1 MSLNMLIETPG
12 GFDYTGAFYKTIRVA
27 LGWRLRMTRGPGGP
41 VQPPFPKNP
50 LLRSLAGA
58 AAAVLVSPL
67 LSASV
72 ALAATP
78 IPNDPPNGPSL
89 VPNFVGGAATAN
101 KVKAPKVPQ
110 HPFMAR
116 NGLSNVHNDGYQTDT
131 YTWSGPLGRNPSV
144 NSQFF
149 GTIGSCGI
157 TIVFD
162 RHRRPLTN
170 CISSTT
176 QQLRLF
182 DPTTLDTLASV
193 DLPPRVIP
201 PGGNPFTSGG
211 GAYFYLDNKDR
222 SVVSAGRTILV
233 IALNGGAA
241 IPSFSLAR
249 TYDLTSVIPEDDQLN
264 SAVPDWSGRLW
275 FVSRFQGVV
284 GALDQQSGE
293 VIDRIELGEE
303 IENSFAVDK
312 HGGVYVVTDEA
323 LYRFDINK
331 QGRIET
337 TWRDE
342 YENIHVQKP
351 GQLGAGSGTTP
362 TVMGNKYVSITDNA
376 DPMNI
381 VVYRRARKVPAGK
394 RVVCEHPVF
403 EKGASATENSLIGTG
418 TSMIVE
424 NNFGYAPPPDATSNG
439 RTTTPGI
446 ERVDVAKN
454 GKSCKTVWRS
464 DEIAP
469 SVVPKLSLA
478 NGLVY
483 TITKPAG
490 TPDAWYVTAI
500 DYESGQTIWSRL
512 LGTGLFYNNHYAGI
526 AISPNGDLYS
536 GVLGGTVR
544 VADR

>member
-1 MSLNMLIETPG
+1 VTFEP
-12 GFDYTGAFYKTIRVA
+12 TGCVQREEIRKAPSRSYSCRAATLFTVA
-27 LGWRLRMTRGPGGP
+27 LLA
-41 VQPPFPKNP
+41 
-50 LLRSLAGA
+50 LLASAP
-58 AAAVLVSPL
+58 AAV
-67 LSASV
+67 
-72 ALAATP
+72 AATP

-89 VPNFVGGAATAN
+89 VPNFVGGAATPN
-101 KVKAPKVPQ
+101 TVKAPKVPQ

-131 YTWSGPLGRNPSV
+131 YTWPGPLGRNPGV

-149 GTIGSCGI
+149 GTLGSCGI

-162 RHRRPLTN
+162 RFGRPLTN
-170 CISSTT
+170 CISAAD

-182 DPTTLDTLASV
+182 DPTTLDTLASF

-201 PGGNPFTSGG
+201 PGANPFTSGG
-211 GAYFYLDNKDR
+211 GAYFYLDNQDR
-222 SVVSAGRTILV
+222 AVVSVGRRILV
-233 IALNGGAA
+233 VALTGGVAS
-241 IPSFSLAR
+241 PRFSLAR
-249 TYDLTSVIPEDDQLN
+249 TYDLTSVIAEDDQLN
-264 SAVPDWSGRLW
+264 SALPDWSGRLW
-275 FVSRFQGVV
+275 FVSRFDGVV
-284 GALDQQSGE
+284 GALDQRSGE
-293 VIDRIELGEE
+293 LIDSIQLGEE
-303 IENSFAVDK
+303 IENSFAVDR
-312 HGGVYVVTDEA
+312 HGGVYVVTDKA
-323 LYRFDINK
+323 MYRFDIGK
-331 QGRIET
+331 RGGIET

-342 YENIHVQKP
+342 YQNTGVQKP
-351 GQLGAGSGTTP
+351 GQFGAGSGTTP

-376 DPMNI
+376 DPMNV
-381 VVYRRARKVPAGK
+381 VVYRRARNVPDRK

-418 TSMIVE
+418 TSMVVE

-446 ERVDVAKN
+446 ERVDIAKN
-454 GKSCKTVWRS
+454 GKSCRTVWKS

-478 NGLVY
+478 TGLVY

-500 DYESGQTIWSRL
+500 DFDSGRTVWSRL

-526 AISPNGDLYS
+526 AISPRGDLYS

-544 VADR
+544 LADR